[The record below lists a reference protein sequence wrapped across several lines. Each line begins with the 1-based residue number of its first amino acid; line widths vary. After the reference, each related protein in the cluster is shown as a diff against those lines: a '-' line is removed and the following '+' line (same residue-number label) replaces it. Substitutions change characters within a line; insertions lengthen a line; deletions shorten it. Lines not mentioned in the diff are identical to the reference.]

1 MYLCNFIFTYLHFLK
16 IIFIYLHTK
25 KSFPILF
32 LLSYILAAAIRDMNE
47 AEVIT
52 EAPKDCDD
60 TGTVWETGKL
70 LFE

>member
-1 MYLCNFIFTYLHFLK
+1 MN
-16 IIFIYLHTK
+16 
-25 KSFPILF
+25 S
-32 LLSYILAAAIRDMNE
+32 SYILVSAIRDMIE

>member
-1 MYLCNFIFTYLHFLK
+1 
-16 IIFIYLHTK
+16 
-25 KSFPILF
+25 
-32 LLSYILAAAIRDMNE
+32 MNE
-47 AEVIT
+47 VEVIT